1 MSKFK
6 NVDYVFLILCA
17 MGIRS
22 IIDAN
27 LSQALIVACFAGVL
41 CFKRYLDY
49 VKKPDAN
56 EELRKEIE
64 GLRANMSGLM
74 MKNAAKPMMDSNR
87 KISF

>member
-1 MSKFK
+1 MSKLK
-6 NVDYVFLILCA
+6 SVDWVFVILCG

-22 IIDAN
+22 IVDAN

-49 VKKPDAN
+49 VKKPDLN
-56 EELRKEIE
+56 EDLKKQIEDLRS
-64 GLRANMSGLM
+64 NMSGIM
-74 MKNAAKPMMDSNR
+74 MKNAAKPMMDNR

>member
-1 MSKFK
+1 MNKFK
-6 NVDYVFLILCA
+6 NIDYVFLILCA

-27 LSQALIVACFAGVL
+27 LSQALIVACFSTIL

-49 VKKPDAN
+49 VKKPDFN
-56 EELRKEIE
+56 QDVQKQIEDLRS
-64 GLRANMSGLM
+64 NMSGIM
-74 MKNAAKPMMDSNR
+74 MKNAAKPMMDNR

>member
-6 NVDYVFLILCA
+6 NVDYVFVILCL

-22 IIDAN
+22 IVDAN

-41 CFKRYLDY
+41 CFRRYLDY
-49 VKKPDAN
+49 VKKPDIN
-56 EELRKEIE
+56 EDIKRQIEDLRS
-64 GLRANMSGLM
+64 NMSGIM
-74 MKNAAKPMMDSNR
+74 MKNAAKPMMDNR